1 MRWRIDA
8 EVRAAIERERA
19 AAGARERSGSSA
31 IAELTRREAAA
42 AEAARAAAREASAA
56 RSALEAKD
64 AEVLNLRSALEGL
77 SHEASVAA
85 RLREQLRAAKEAAA
99 SAKGEAA
106 ASKYAAEAVR
116 KEAEEAKAR
125 AAAEADSTN
134 MGGGSGASASELS
147 ERLDELETE
156 ASTLR
161 RSLAEALR
169 RLGAAEKKARSSVD
183 GAAVRRALASLLGP
197 RSAPGSGGG
206 GGVGALPE
214 ALDALCVAAGVDEET
229 KEGYLLN
236 SARGLMLLS
245 SPGGAENGGGVL
257 GGLGGLGGGGGGRKR
272 GALRAAAAAPVA
284 LARGAGRLVL
294 GAGGR
299 PVPPARPPP
308 VGAGL
313 TDSWVDY
320 LIAQQEDSPSKV
332 PVAAAATEA
341 VAEAEEVERQASEN
355 AT

>member
-8 EVRAAIERERA
+8 EVRAAVERERA
-19 AAGARERSGSSA
+19 AAGAREQSGSSV
-31 IAELTRREAAA
+31 IAELTRREAEA
-42 AEAARAAAREASAA
+42 AEAARSAGREASAA
-56 RSALEAKD
+56 RSALETKD

-77 SHEASVAA
+77 SHESAVAS

-99 SAKGEAA
+99 ISKSETAA
-106 ASKYAAEAVR
+106 AKEAAEALR
-116 KEAEEAKAR
+116 REAEEAKSK
-125 AAAEADSTN
+125 AAAEAGSRS
-134 MGGGSGASASELS
+134 GSSGASSCASELRK
-147 ERLDELETE
+147 RLEEIETE

-183 GAAVRRALASLLGP
+183 GGAVREALASLLGP
-197 RSAPGSGGG
+197 RRTGGES
-206 GGVGALPE
+206 VSFPE
-214 ALDALCVAAGVDEET
+214 ALEALCVAAGVDEET
-229 KEGYLLN
+229 RESYLLT

-245 SPGGAENGGGVL
+245 SSSPRGAENGGGA
-257 GGLGGLGGGGGGRKR
+257 GGTGGRRR

-308 VGAGL
+308 AGAGL

-332 PVAAAATEA
+332 PSVAAAASEEE
-341 VAEAEEVERQASEN
+341 VAEVERRAREN
-355 AT
+355 